1 MTIGIVKVFLLYN
14 RIGQVNL
21 SVLETNV
28 FQASFLPAPK
38 VEMMERTRF
47 WTFLSN
53 SDKYW
58 RRICYKSKI
67 YSGENFSA

>member
-1 MTIGIVKVFLLYN
+1 MTIEIVKAFLLYN

-21 SVLETNV
+21 SVLEANV
-28 FQASFLPAPK
+28 FQACFLRALK

-47 WTFLSN
+47 CN

-58 RRICYKSKI
+58 RRICNKSKI